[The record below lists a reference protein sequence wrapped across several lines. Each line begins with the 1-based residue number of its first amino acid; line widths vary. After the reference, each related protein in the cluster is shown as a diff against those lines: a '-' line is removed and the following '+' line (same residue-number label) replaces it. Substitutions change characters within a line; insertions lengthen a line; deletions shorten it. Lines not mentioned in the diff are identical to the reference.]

1 MRSVSISLVKPLL
14 LLSLMLTAA
23 VQMWAASE
31 VQFDLAPTLD
41 PPYLQSTLKVYLTT
55 GSDDLRGGN
64 AAYLTVHYTDGSSSF
79 EFALGGGYKQNS
91 TKTIPINLRRSVA
104 NVSAIK
110 SITVRH
116 DGSPRA
122 GQPFDSYDNW
132 DLQSIRVALVLPN
145 GEERNVINLTSNPVV
160 RFTGELRTQ
169 TWLRQ

>member
-1 MRSVSISLVKPLL
+1 MKSVSISLVKPLL

-23 VQMWAASE
+23 VQMRTAPDVQIEIASACD
-31 VQFDLAPTLD
+31 QQSNP
-41 PPYLQSTLKVYLTT
+41 STLKVYLAT

-64 AAYLTVHYTDGSSSF
+64 AAFLTVHYKDGSSSF

-145 GEERNVINLTSNPVV
+145 GEERNVINLASNPVV